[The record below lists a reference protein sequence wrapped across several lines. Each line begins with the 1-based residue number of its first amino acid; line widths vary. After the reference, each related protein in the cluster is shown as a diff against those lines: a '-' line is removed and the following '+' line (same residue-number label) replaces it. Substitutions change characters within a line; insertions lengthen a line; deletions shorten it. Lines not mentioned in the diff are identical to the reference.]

1 MCQSLQNQRNSK
13 NPKKNF
19 PPKKRVIKD
28 QSNCSYFFFGT
39 LLSLVGKVMVNL
51 TLLFEWSA
59 FSVLRGLVRIVVL
72 WMEVPLVVPFVFA
85 NRLFLTV
92 TFDTVNPSS
101 DEVEEEEEEPL
112 SLEVELRSFR
122 WKSASSINSILCG
135 VGGDCGGV
143 VPRLW
148 GDRVMTPTG
157 ANLGLF
163 GSNVKSGIFFS
174 AVEISVDFF
183 GLAGW
188 EILAATKSFSRG
200 IRIWNKVG
208 TDITLRI
215 PRFFLF

>member
-1 MCQSLQNQRNSK
+1 
-13 NPKKNF
+13 
-19 PPKKRVIKD
+19 
-28 QSNCSYFFFGT
+28 
-39 LLSLVGKVMVNL
+39 MVNL

-101 DEVEEEEEEPL
+101 DEVEEEDEEPL

-200 IRIWNKVG
+200 SRIWIKSWNWYH
-208 TDITLRI
+208 IENSA
-215 PRFFLF
+215 FLFILVFLWWCAPLKTDSFAFHQRQAESPASPCNPFFSGLFVWVG